1 MAITGILAS
10 LIGFSLLAFILA
22 KSQKYYEIQQKEL
35 GNLNG
40 HIEEAY
46 SGHNVVKVY
55 NNVENSKDEFEKINE
70 KMFNSSIKSH
80 FLSGLMPPIMGFIG
94 NFGYVAICIVGSILV
109 INGLLFR
116 L

>member
-70 KMFNSSIKSH
+70 KMFFSFKALQREKYAKS
-80 FLSGLMPPIMGFIG
+80 LCWGDC
-94 NFGYVAICIVGSILV
+94 V
-109 INGLLFR
+109 
-116 L
+116 

>member
-1 MAITGILAS
+1 M
-10 LIGFSLLAFILA
+10 
-22 KSQKYYEIQQKEL
+22 
-35 GNLNG
+35 NG

-80 FLSGLMPPIMGFIG
+80 FYQDLCLQ
-94 NFGYVAICIVGSILV
+94 LW
-109 INGLLFR
+109 GLLGT
-116 L
+116 LDMLLYV